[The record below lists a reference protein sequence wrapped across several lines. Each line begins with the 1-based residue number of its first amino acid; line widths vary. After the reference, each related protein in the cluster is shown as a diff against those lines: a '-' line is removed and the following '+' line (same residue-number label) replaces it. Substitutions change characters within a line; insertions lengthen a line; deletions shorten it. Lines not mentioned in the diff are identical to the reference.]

1 MHLKRQCFLLMVL
14 CSMGVLGFP
23 RDTDHQT
30 AKRDA
35 EREKDGS
42 DSQARTLELKMNKAH
57 PPYVSIHQQVFF
69 SMKSVSYLRKQNSR
83 NAHHSITRG
92 LFVHGHRNIDGQ
104 HLRSF

>member
-1 MHLKRQCFLLMVL
+1 MHLKRQCSLLMVL
-14 CSMGVLGFP
+14 CSVGVLGYP
-23 RDTDHQT
+23 RDTERQT

-69 SMKSVSYLRKQNSR
+69 LSNLFPICASKI
-83 NAHHSITRG
+83 HETHITA
-92 LFVHGHRNIDGQ
+92 
-104 HLRSF
+104 

>member
-1 MHLKRQCFLLMVL
+1 MHLKRQCSLLMVL

-69 SMKSVSYLRKQNSR
+69 LSNLFPICASKI
-83 NAHHSITRG
+83 HETHITA
-92 LFVHGHRNIDGQ
+92 
-104 HLRSF
+104 